1 MSRDYGHYFEERVA
15 WWFVAGQFL
24 YHKDPIQGLA
34 LTFDKIIYDVID
46 FLYNDDIEPFYV
58 ELNENESNVII
69 PGIIEEHNNET
80 SENLMMRYRNAL
92 LYYDWDAVL
101 LHILENKDFFNKR
114 IHPFIQYFVN
124 FKSNLLLSKQKILCR
139 YNEEQIVEAS
149 YEKQLHSVLGVL
161 KEKYNITETH
171 WISRVFKKHYQGSCH
186 DILFS
191 PLFTLVNIGK
201 DISRPIKDISDI
213 LYSLDNLP
221 NTSHRSI
228 LVMLKERV
236 RTFDEIGLGV
246 LETIYDSKESTDN
259 KIYLINKHLMEKGIP
274 PKHRYLLNDSL
285 FWICS
290 KGCLKNTYPIY
301 NEQDHVVNLFHAWQ
315 PFGVKLL
322 DDYPF

>member
-1 MSRDYGHYFEERVA
+1 MSRDYGHYFEDRIA

-34 LTFDKIIYDVID
+34 LTFDKILYDIID
-46 FLYNDDIEPFYV
+46 FLYNDDIEPFYI
-58 ELNENESNVII
+58 ELHENESNVTI
-69 PGIIEEHNNET
+69 PGIIEEVSNET

-101 LHILENKDFFNKR
+101 LHIVNNKDFYNAR
-114 IHPFIQYFVN
+114 VHPYIQYFIN
-124 FKSNLLLSKQKILCR
+124 FKSSLLEMKRNITSTYCK
-139 YNEEQIVEAS
+139 EQIVEAP
-149 YEKQLHSVLGVL
+149 QRLNSVLDVL
-161 KEKYNITETH
+161 KDKYNITEKH
-171 WISRVFKKHYQGSCH
+171 WISRVFKNHYKGSCH

-201 DISRPIKDISDI
+201 DISRHIKDISDI

-246 LETIYDSKESTDN
+246 LETIYNSKESKDN
-259 KIYLINKHLMEKGIP
+259 KIFLINEYLMEKGIP

-285 FWICS
+285 FWLCS
-290 KGCLKNTYPIY
+290 KGCLKNTYKVY
-301 NEQDHVVNLFHAWQ
+301 DEQEHVVNLFHAWQ

-322 DDYPF
+322 DDFPF